1 MLKKIYKNLFGDPN
15 DKVVKRYFQ
24 EVEESKKIELE
35 LEKRLTT
42 IEKIQEKTREFQAKF
57 EWLDCNNKE
66 DYILIKNILNSIK
79 LEAIAV
85 HRIACK
91 LINGMEFDLWDH
103 KFLWNMVP
111 FDVQLVGA
119 LALNDGNISE
129 MRTWEWKTLVA
140 TIAAYLNALAGLPVH
155 IITVNDYLAWRDAKE
170 MWIIYNTLWLTV
182 GVVIHSQ
189 WPSEK
194 KENYSRNIVYI
205 TNNELWFDYLRD
217 NMAISK
223 DNRVIWPLYYAIVD
237 EVDSI
242 LVDEARTPLII
253 SAPDREPTNK
263 YIKFAQLAKI
273 LKEWTHYKIDEKWK
287 TATLNE
293 EWIREIEKML
303 GVENIYVSTHYND
316 IHHIENALKAQ
327 TVYLKDVDYL
337 VRNDEILIIDEHTW
351 RVLSG
356 RRYSDGLH
364 QAIEAKESVTIQ
376 QESKTLA
383 SITFQNL
390 FRLYKKLSWM
400 TGTAKTEEEEFIKI
414 YNLQVMVI
422 PTNKPMIREDR
433 ADALFKN
440 EKWKFGFLVKLIK
453 EYNKVWQPVLVW
465 TVSVAKSEYL
475 SALLTEAWVPHE
487 VLNAKQDFREAE
499 IISKAWQFW
508 AVTIATNMAWRG
520 TDIKIDEKVKE
531 LSWAVN
537 VWNQT
542 YKLGWLVVIG
552 TEKHETRRIDNQ
564 LRWRSWRQWDP
575 WLSQF
580 MISPQDDIMR
590 IFWWEKLFSMFNSPM
605 FSAIP
610 DDEPLAELTYLT
622 KRITSV
628 QKQVEWR
635 NFDTRKHVLEY
646 DDILNHHRIAIYSRR
661 NKILEQEN
669 VHEEVKIVINE
680 QVSVFINSIIDIDQL
695 TKLEETWEIIDNL
708 NNYLES
714 KLFSAESF
722 EKFYTKKELIEYIID
737 IINNKIK
744 ELIEKFSEEKYYDF
758 EKRLYLQSID
768 ELWMRHIDDMAH
780 LREEVAYEWYAQRN
794 PLVVY
799 QEKAYEKFIN
809 LIDEIWFKMIKWILT
824 ANPEEK
830 IEQTQINEKDL
841 EMLLQESWLNSEE
854 DLNNIKNLISDEIYK
869 KAQTEESW
877 VKVYKVNNEQTQPK
891 EEFPKVGRNESCPCG
906 SGKKYKQCHWK

>member
-1 MLKKIYKNLFGDPN
+1 MLKNIYKNLFGDPN

-35 LEKRLTT
+35 LEKELTT
-42 IEKIQEKTREFQAKF
+42 IEKVQEKTREFQAKF
-57 EWLDCNNKE
+57 EWLDYTNKE
-66 DYILIKNILNSIK
+66 DYVLIKNVLNSIK

-85 HRIACK
+85 HRIGCK

-119 LALNDGNISE
+119 LALNDWNISE

-140 TIAAYLNALAGLPVH
+140 TIAAYLNALVGIPVH
-155 IITVNDYLAWRDAKE
+155 IVTVNDYLAWRDAKE
-170 MWIIYNTLWLTV
+170 MWIIYSTLWLTV
-182 GVVIHSQ
+182 WVITHLQ
-189 WPSEK
+189 WPDEK
-194 KENYSRNIVYI
+194 KENYSKNIVYI

-253 SAPDREPTNK
+253 SAPDKEPTSK
-263 YIKFAQLAKI
+263 YMKFAQLAKI

-293 EWIREIEKML
+293 EWIKEIEKML
-303 GVENIYVSTHYND
+303 WVDNIYVSTHYND

-337 VRNDEILIIDEHTW
+337 VRDDEILIIDEHTW

-356 RRYSDGLH
+356 RRYSDWLH

-390 FRLYKKLSWM
+390 FRLYRKLSWM

-414 YNLQVMVI
+414 YNLEVMVI

-440 EKWKFGFLVKLIK
+440 EKWKFWFLVKLIK

-499 IISKAWQFW
+499 IISKAWTFW

-531 LSWAVN
+531 LSWTVT
-537 VWNQT
+537 VGNQI
-542 YKLGWLVVIG
+542 YKLWWLVVIG

-590 IFWWEKLFSMFNSPM
+590 IFWWEKLFSMFNSPI
-605 FSAIP
+605 FSGIP
-610 DDEPLAELTYLT
+610 DDEPLAELNYLT

-661 NKILEQEN
+661 NKILEQDN
-669 VHEEVKIVINE
+669 IHEEVENVIND
-680 QVSVFINSIIDIDQL
+680 QINVFVNSIIDENQL
-695 TKLEETWEIIDNL
+695 TKLEETWEIISSL
-708 NNYLES
+708 NNFLEWEE
-714 KLFSAESF
+714 FNTENF
-722 EKFYTKKELIEYIID
+722 EKFYTKRELIDYIVE
-737 IINNKIK
+737 IIHNNIK
-744 ELIEKFSEEKYYDF
+744 NLIEKFSEEKYHDF

-809 LIDEIWFKMIKWILT
+809 LINEIWFKMVKWILT
-824 ANPEEK
+824 ANPAEK
-830 IEQTQINEKDL
+830 IEQTEINEKDL

-854 DLNNIKNLISDEIYK
+854 DFNNIKNLISDEIFK
-869 KAQTEESW
+869 KAQTEEIW
-877 VKVYKVNNEQTQPK
+877 VKVYKVGNEQAQPK
-891 EEFPKVGRNESCPCG
+891 EELPKAGRNEPCPCG